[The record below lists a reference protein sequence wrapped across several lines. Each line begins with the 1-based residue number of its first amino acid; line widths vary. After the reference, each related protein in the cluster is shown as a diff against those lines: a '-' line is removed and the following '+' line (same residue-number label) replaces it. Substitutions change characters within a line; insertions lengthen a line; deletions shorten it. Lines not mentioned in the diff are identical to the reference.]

1 MRSGMNNPT
10 LMKNIMVIITA
21 ALMAGG
27 ASGLIP
33 WTGSPVD
40 EGQMYREKAD
50 KIMGQLYGVDW
61 MNLYESSVQNHSPNE
76 AMKADYKMA
85 IGYHPSK

>member
-40 EGQMYREKAD
+40 EGQ
-50 KIMGQLYGVDW
+50 L
-61 MNLYESSVQNHSPNE
+61 
-76 AMKADYKMA
+76 
-85 IGYHPSK
+85 

>member
-1 MRSGMNNPT
+1 M
-10 LMKNIMVIITA
+10 LMKNTIVIIMA

-27 ASGLIP
+27 ATGLIP
-33 WTGSPVD
+33 WSGSQVD
-40 EGQMYREKAD
+40 EGQLKREKAD
-50 KIMGQLYGVDW
+50 KIMGQIYGTDW
-61 MNLYESSVQNHSPNE
+61 MDIFESSVQNHSPNE